1 MLTQGVKSH
10 PVWGLTCPN
19 FIRVLGTKQPS
30 LHSSLFTPVSHASN
44 TVKQFSSPGGGQ
56 PPEAEGRPQYRPVS
70 AAEVKYTNLLRADSD
85 IPPRQGS
92 ASAAAAAVAATLEGC
107 QAHIFTRGKASDHAI
122 SLSLTKVH
130 FTELGAFCQCLT
142 IRGNHLTRLHCTP
155 SLHCT
160 NSTHC
165 THCTH

>member
-44 TVKQFSSPGGGQ
+44 TVKQFSSPGQ

-85 IPPRQGS
+85 IPPRQEAGAALASS
-92 ASAAAAAVAATLEGC
+92 ASSA
-107 QAHIFTRGKASDHAI
+107 
-122 SLSLTKVH
+122 
-130 FTELGAFCQCLT
+130 
-142 IRGNHLTRLHCTP
+142 
-155 SLHCT
+155 
-160 NSTHC
+160 
-165 THCTH
+165 